1 MAGNLFCEILL
12 ERLHI
17 GHPWRVKVKR
27 GYFTENRRSDTQPIL
42 VWLAEMS
49 PVGMVHICEMCVE
62 LCPRTEGPALPVSA
76 CWVHLSES
84 TEVPV
89 FIAKLPTPPA
99 GAVSQRVRFFK
110 DGEFSH
116 MHVLGLDET
125 FEVGSPELTATVDY
139 GDETG
144 EQVGE
149 VIALTFADAEPE

>member
-1 MAGNLFCEILL
+1 M
-12 ERLHI
+12 
-17 GHPWRVKVKR
+17 
-27 GYFTENRRSDTQPIL
+27 
-42 VWLAEMS
+42 
-49 PVGMVHICEMCVE
+49 
-62 LCPRTEGPALPVSA
+62 
-76 CWVHLSES
+76 
-84 TEVPV
+84 

-116 MHVLGLDET
+116 LHVLGLDET

-149 VIALTFADAEPE
+149 VIALTFADDVPPVPRPVPAPEPPANPAEETQTQPESTEVAQ

>member
-1 MAGNLFCEILL
+1 M
-12 ERLHI
+12 
-17 GHPWRVKVKR
+17 
-27 GYFTENRRSDTQPIL
+27 
-42 VWLAEMS
+42 
-49 PVGMVHICEMCVE
+49 
-62 LCPRTEGPALPVSA
+62 
-76 CWVHLSES
+76 
-84 TEVPV
+84 

-116 MHVLGLDET
+116 LHVLGLDET

-149 VIALTFADAEPE
+149 VIALTFSDDVPPVPQPAPAEETETQPDVPHE